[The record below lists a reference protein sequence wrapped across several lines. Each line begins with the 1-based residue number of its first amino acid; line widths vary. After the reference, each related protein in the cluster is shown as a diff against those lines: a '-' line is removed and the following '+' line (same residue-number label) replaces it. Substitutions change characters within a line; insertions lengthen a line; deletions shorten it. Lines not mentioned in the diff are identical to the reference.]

1 MPQIDTPSPPREST
15 VSPPGTQ
22 TAKVVAVPETPSS
35 GGAKSLRSPQ
45 RNNQRHR
52 KRRWL
57 PWLGGAVVLG
67 LIAAGLWPK
76 PLPVEMAAVS
86 VGTLRATVNEEGKTR
101 IRNRYVVS
109 APVAGQLRRIPF
121 KAGAEIR
128 AGEIVAVIDPLAP
141 GILDARTRA
150 AAEAR
155 RDTAAANLERA
166 NVQHRFA
173 LSELRRAEKLA
184 ADQTLSAQD
193 LETAQW
199 RENTAIKEKAAAE
212 SALRQAE
219 VELAE
224 FTVGSN
230 TSASGRSPIEV
241 KAPADGRVLRLFEE
255 SSRAVTTGTPL
266 MEVGDPADLEVV
278 VETLSRDGASIQPG
292 TRVLLEHWGGE
303 TPLEARVRLVEP
315 AAFTKVSALGVEEQR
330 VNVVADIV
338 TPVEQRRSLGDNFR
352 VEARIVVWETDRALK
367 TPAGTL
373 FRRGSDWAAFVVS
386 AGRAQLRP
394 VKVGRTSGTETQ
406 VLEGLKEGEQVI
418 LYPGDRIQP
427 GQRIRRIQV

>member
-1 MPQIDTPSPPREST
+1 MPQIDTPSIRREST
-15 VSPPGTQ
+15 VSLLSSQ
-22 TAKVVAVPETPSS
+22 TANVVAVPETHST
-35 GGAKSLRSPQ
+35 GAAKPVRAPQ
-45 RNNQRHR
+45 RDNQRHR

-57 PWLGGAVVLG
+57 PWLGAAIVLA
-67 LIAAGLWPK
+67 LIVAGLWPK
-76 PLPVEMAAVS
+76 PLPVEIAEAS

-101 IRNRYVVS
+101 IRNRFVVS
-109 APVAGQLRRIPF
+109 APVAGQLRRVPF
-121 KAGAEIR
+121 KAGAEIK
-128 AGEIVAVIDPLAP
+128 AGEVVAVIDPLAP

-155 RDTAAANLERA
+155 RDTAVANLERA

-184 ADQTLSAQD
+184 ADQTLSAQEF
-193 LETAQW
+193 ETAQW
-199 RENTAIKEKAAAE
+199 RENTAMKEKAAAE
-212 SALRQAE
+212 SAVRQAE

-224 FTVGSN
+224 FAGGST
-230 TSASGRSPIEV
+230 TSAATRSPIEV
-241 KAPADGRVLRLFEE
+241 KAPVSGRVLRLFEE
-255 SSRAVTTGTPL
+255 SSRAVTTGTQL
-266 MEVGDPADLEVV
+266 MELGDPADLEVV

-352 VEARIVVWETDRALK
+352 VEARIVVWETGRTLK
-367 TPAGTL
+367 VPSGAL

-386 AGRAQLRP
+386 EGRAQFRS